1 MGKQQQPKE
10 ERKDAILVDVRDE
23 NEFRSGYIHGAVS
36 IPLGIPGRLD
46 TAVPHRYIGR
56 QAMNHDVSRK
66 RIAQEI
72 RMTCEVEMS
81 I

>member
-36 IPLGIPGRLD
+36 IPLGIPRSSG
-46 TAVPHRYIGR
+46 HRCAAPLYW
-56 QAMNHDVSRK
+56 QAGH
-66 RIAQEI
+66 EP
-72 RMTCEVEMS
+72 
-81 I
+81 